1 MGQKV
6 KIDFWKSLWYDLKYM
21 NQSQVS
27 ESVER
32 LKEYFEQQADIL
44 LAFVFGSVAAGF
56 AGEDSDFDVAVY
68 LKDADKEIKIW
79 RDISRIIKKEIDL
92 VRLNDAP
99 ATLVSN
105 VLKTGIPLTIKDRNL
120 YWQFYLNA
128 SSEAEDFANFAKEY
142 WDVYRRSYS
151 LVPEDKARLLERVQ
165 FLKIE
170 VQDICEFEELTFN
183 EYRGDRTK
191 RRNIERWVENI
202 CNATLDIA
210 KIILASEKKQMPR
223 TYEQALT
230 DFGCL
235 IGLEEKEVEVFVSF
249 ARLRNILAHEYLEV
263 LYERIQDFIKKYPSL
278 YDKVFAYLDNIID
291 FDLSGHAGE
300 VNV

>member
-1 MGQKV
+1 M
-6 KIDFWKSLWYDLKYM
+6 
-21 NQSQVS
+21 S
-27 ESVER
+27 ESVEG
-32 LKEYFEQQADIL
+32 LKEYFEQQSSVL
-44 LAFVFGSVAAGF
+44 LAFVFGSAAAGF

-68 LKDADKEIKIW
+68 LKDMDKEIKIW
-79 RDISRIIKKEIDL
+79 RDISRIVKKEIDL
-92 VRLNDAP
+92 VQLNDAP

-120 YWQFYLNA
+120 YWQLYLNA

-142 WDVYRRSYS
+142 WDVYRRSCS
-151 LVPEDKARLLERVQ
+151 LIPEDKARLLERVQ

-170 VQDICEFEELTFN
+170 VQDICEFEKLTFN
-183 EYRGDRTK
+183 EYKDDRTK

-235 IGLEEKEVEVFVSF
+235 VGLSEKEVEVFANF
-249 ARLRNILAHEYLEV
+249 ARLRNILAHEYLEI
-263 LYERIQDFIKKYPSL
+263 LYERIQDFIKKSPSL
-278 YDKVFAYLDNIID
+278 YEKVFTFLDRYVT
-291 FDLSGHAGE
+291 E
-300 VNV
+300 KQEQ